1 MKRTIKAIALVLGF
15 SVLLPGLSA
24 CSEASSEAAASGE
37 AASAQNNPARGKSAN
52 TGAPAEKQV
61 GVIARVGDQVITFHE
76 INTMINSAAI
86 VGLSMPELG
95 SPERDTVRITLLDKL
110 ISANLLYLDALK
122 QGVDKDP
129 EYQQAIASFRDAILA
144 NLYRRKHLV
153 GEVEVTDQEVK
164 DFFDRHIAEGTEF
177 TDEVRA
183 GIEATIRK
191 EKVKNRTKTMRE
203 RLRKGHKSSIIVSD
217 LDPAEDPVRSDD
229 DVLAELDGVGIT
241 WGEVRPALQRA
252 HTMQS
257 AQQRIEAIEKIID
270 SRLMAQDAKQV
281 GLEQDPGFKARFD
294 EFSKTRLVNLHR
306 GRLVESWD
314 PTPEEIKAFY
324 DANKGRIIVKEV
336 RKVQMLVVKTEDEA
350 DALKK
355 KIEAGKTT
363 FHKAVAD
370 HSIVED
376 AAKTLGQIGWVSEG
390 SGFSELDKE
399 TFMLAPGEIGGPV
412 KSPAGWHLVRVLDQR
427 DAMYTDIADEQTEK
441 KTRRLYID
449 EKLNRYVIDLRK
461 EQFTVVIYD
470 DMISK
475 LSQQEVDWY
484 QDMLQKAQKSPE
496 EVIEEI
502 KKLQTGGQ

>member
-110 ISANLLYLDALK
+110 ISANLLYLDAMK
-122 QGVDKDP
+122 QGVDKSP

-164 DFFDRHIAEGTEF
+164 DFYDRHIAEGTEF

-191 EKVKNRTKTMRE
+191 D
-203 RLRKGHKSSIIVSD
+203 KSSIIVSD

-241 WGEVRPALQRA
+241 WGEVRSALQRA

-270 SRLMAQDAKQV
+270 SRLMSQDAKQV

-306 GRLVESWD
+306 GRLVESWN
-314 PTPEEIKAFY
+314 PTPEEINAFY

-390 SGFSELDKE
+390 SGFLSSTRK
-399 TFMLAPGEIGGPV
+399 P
-412 KSPAGWHLVRVLDQR
+412 SCWRPARSAAR
-427 DAMYTDIADEQTEK
+427 
-441 KTRRLYID
+441 
-449 EKLNRYVIDLRK
+449 
-461 EQFTVVIYD
+461 
-470 DMISK
+470 
-475 LSQQEVDWY
+475 
-484 QDMLQKAQKSPE
+484 
-496 EVIEEI
+496 
-502 KKLQTGGQ
+502 